1 MIRKGILFSL
11 MCAFALASYGQRWS
25 RKKQYFTI
33 QYELSSAY
41 FLGHDLSVF
50 DNRFVSPGFGL
61 GFTKKVNPRLALG
74 VNLLKMNTF
83 TSNGLAINSN
93 DRMSFTKYRNRV
105 FRHGVFFNL
114 ELYKNRGTW
123 KKRPDH
129 NFYLVQGFDAM
140 FMRHKQKTDG
150 DDPVPIKE
158 EVNYP
163 LDWFTPVVY
172 SGIGHSRKISKYV
185 DLQIELVMNFTFT
198 PHVDLDFNN
207 NFQFDARNDQFLNL
221 NIKLNNL

>member
-1 MIRKGILFSL
+1 MIRKGIIFSL
-11 MCAFALASYGQRWS
+11 LFTFALASQAQRWS
-25 RKKQYFTI
+25 KKKQYITI

-50 DNRFVSPGFGL
+50 DNRFVSPGLGV
-61 GFTKKVNPRLALG
+61 GFTKKIKPRLALG
-74 VNLLKMNTF
+74 VNLVKINTF
-83 TSNGLAINSN
+83 TSNGLAINSK
-93 DRMSFTKYRNRV
+93 DRMSFTKYRNRTL
-105 FRHGVFFNL
+105 RHGFFFNL
-114 ELYKNRGTW
+114 EMYENRGTW
-123 KKRPDH
+123 KKRPDY
-129 NFYLVQGFDAM
+129 NFYLISGADAM

-150 DDPVPIKE
+150 DNTMLIKD
-158 EVNYP
+158 EVGYS

-172 SGIGHSRKISKYV
+172 GGIGHSRKISKYV
-185 DLQIELVMNFTFT
+185 DLQIELVMNFTLT